1 MTFQSVMLVVTV
13 YFLINILQVVVQR
26 IWPMLG
32 PAPDPNVQR
41 LDRLEREINQLRTQL
56 GIEIKQELPL
66 DRVREMIVVGRKI
79 EAIKLYREQ
88 MSVDLVT
95 AKKAVDSMEA
105 QMKASDLV
113 GS

>member
-1 MTFQSVMLVVTV
+1 
-13 YFLINILQVVVQR
+13 
-26 IWPMLG
+26 
-32 PAPDPNVQR
+32 
-41 LDRLEREINQLRTQL
+41 
-56 GIEIKQELPL
+56 
-66 DRVREMIVVGRKI
+66 MIIVGRKI

-88 MSVDLVT
+88 MSVDLVA